1 MQYERRLGLYAK
13 DALNGTNL
21 QARAKVLE
29 KIFVSNELAW
39 YFRCHFVSKYSWALF
54 SPLHYIHKNSE
65 IEHDN
70 SSDKMTIG
78 LKFPKY
84 EHKHALGL
92 KYIVPAQFWLK
103 R

>member
-1 MQYERRLGLYAK
+1 MVFSLSFRVEVLLG
-13 DALNGTNL
+13 
-21 QARAKVLE
+21 
-29 KIFVSNELAW
+29 
-39 YFRCHFVSKYSWALF
+39 

-92 KYIVPAQFWLK
+92 KYIVPA
-103 R
+103 